1 MWRGVLKSLSI
12 LNQVD
17 ELLQPRQHLMTKQF
31 HIGSAQRGAISAAQ
45 VGLVL
50 VLILVMAAGVVLL
63 TGIWPPEQ
71 DQPEP
76 PVVVAAPA
84 PPPEAVA
91 PEIEEPTGPEPPLA
105 PPDPIEEPLPKLEE
119 SDDAVRDAVGD
130 IPIGAAGQ
138 QYLIPGNIIERSA
151 SLIYLMA
158 QGDVPYK
165 LLPVSRPK
173 AAFSISDDG
182 TQVVTD
188 PASFERYD
196 ALTQWLQS
204 LDLESLLSSLD
215 WFIPLFREA
224 WSYYGEDPS
233 AFDMAVVMML
243 DLVIAA
249 PEVDLSEAR
258 LIRKEAV
265 WIFEDPAIEAL
276 APIQKQVLRMG
287 PENAQIAKAKA
298 AEARVLWL
306 SQLAESP

>member
-1 MWRGVLKSLSI
+1 
-12 LNQVD
+12 
-17 ELLQPRQHLMTKQF
+17 MTKQF
-31 HIGSAQRGAISAAQ
+31 GIARKQRGAISAAQ
-45 VGLVL
+45 AALIVVLLLV
-50 VLILVMAAGVVLL
+50 IAGGVVLL
-63 TGIWPPEQ
+63 TGIWPPKE
-71 DQPEP
+71 EP
-76 PVVVAAPA
+76 APAVTA
-84 PPPEAVA
+84 PPPEPPPA
-91 PEIEEPTGPEPPLA
+91 PVVTEIEEPAPEPPPL
-105 PPDPIEEPLPKLEE
+105 PPEPVEEPLPRLEE

-130 IPIGAAGQ
+130 IPLGTAGQ

-173 AAFSISDDG
+173 AAFPISDDG

-188 PASFERYD
+188 PTGFERYD

-204 LDLESLLSSLD
+204 LDLESLLSSLE

-224 WSYYGEDPS
+224 WSYYGEDPA
-233 AFDMAVVMML
+233 AFDMAVVMTL

-249 PEVDLSEAR
+249 PEIDLSEAR

-265 WIFEDPAIEAL
+265 WIFEDPAIEGL

-287 PENAQIAKAKA
+287 PENAKILKAKA
-298 AEARVLWL
+298 AEARGLWL
-306 SQLAESP
+306 DQLSESM

>member
-1 MWRGVLKSLSI
+1 
-12 LNQVD
+12 
-17 ELLQPRQHLMTKQF
+17 MTGQF
-31 HIGSAQRGAISAAQ
+31 LIISAQRGAISAAQ
-45 VGLVL
+45 AG
-50 VLILVMAAGVVLL
+50 LILVLLLVIAGGVVLL
-63 TGIWPPEQ
+63 TGIWPPEEESTAPPITTAPPAAPPA
-71 DQPEP
+71 PEITEFEE
-76 PVVVAAPA
+76 PVVVEPPPPPPA
-84 PPPEAVA
+84 PV
-91 PEIEEPTGPEPPLA
+91 
-105 PPDPIEEPLPKLEE
+105 EEPLPRLEE

-130 IPIGAAGQ
+130 IPLGTAGQ
-138 QYLIPGNIIERSA
+138 QYLVPGNIIERSA

-173 AAFSISDDG
+173 AAFPISDDG

-188 PASFERYD
+188 PAGFERYD

-204 LDLESLLSSLD
+204 LDLESILSSLE

-224 WSYYGEDPS
+224 WSYYGEDPA
-233 AFDMAVVMML
+233 AFDMAVVMTL

-265 WIFEDPAIEAL
+265 WVFEDPAIEGL

-287 PENAQIAKAKA
+287 PENAEIVKAKA
-298 AEARVLWL
+298 TEARGLWL
-306 SQLAESP
+306 DQLSGSI